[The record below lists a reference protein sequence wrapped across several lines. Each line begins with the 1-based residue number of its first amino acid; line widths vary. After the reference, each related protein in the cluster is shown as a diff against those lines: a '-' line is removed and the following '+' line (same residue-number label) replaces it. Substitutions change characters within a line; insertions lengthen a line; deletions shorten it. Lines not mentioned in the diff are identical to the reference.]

1 MARRRSEEV
10 EEVYNNSLEALAA
23 GTEFKI
29 GSQVNVLTT
38 RGKVQTPV
46 EVLNCLLGGGV
57 PFGTVLQAYGPPKS
71 SKSTWLYQMMG
82 MFQHEYPNGIAV
94 VVDTE
99 ASGDTERLEFLGVDT
114 NRLLRLPATSIETGF
129 LSLLKMLENKTK
141 NEALKDTP
149 VFVIWDSISKG
160 LAQENSTQS
169 RMNAQ
174 DRARIIKNYMSPMM
188 AEIEKHDFILC
199 LINQAIYTTDRYG
212 NRKLDSGGGV
222 ALKHDV
228 HFSAKL
234 ELSSDYKEGSFLI
247 TRTSNMSIDKSKISP
262 EIQDIPV
269 VLDIREGGKID
280 EVLSMYEYYLRQGWI
295 SQKSGWYSFEDS
307 LEINKGNPF
316 YPILASYTKR
326 KRYNELLETIRT
338 TPELYLVMKYSFML
352 YLSNLY
358 KLQARVMEN
367 YMKQVEKELCTHITP
382 YQIKYDTDDI
392 SVLEELF
399 NSWRTNPE
407 LEYAFAISDVSK
419 GDFISLED
427 ATISDRMDLNPNTG
441 NPSYVTCELFEKIH
455 NKYAEW
461 CVEKGYHNNANQ
473 VEETNNTEEVVPNE
487 QGDISSI

>member
-38 RGKVQTPV
+38 RGKVKTPV

-169 RMNAQ
+169 R
-174 DRARIIKNYMSPMM
+174 I
-188 AEIEKHDFILC
+188 
-199 LINQAIYTTDRYG
+199 G
-212 NRKLDSGGGV
+212 
-222 ALKHDV
+222 
-228 HFSAKL
+228 
-234 ELSSDYKEGSFLI
+234 
-247 TRTSNMSIDKSKISP
+247 ISP
-262 EIQDIPV
+262 I
-269 VLDIREGGKID
+269 
-280 EVLSMYEYYLRQGWI
+280 M
-295 SQKSGWYSFEDS
+295 
-307 LEINKGNPF
+307 
-316 YPILASYTKR
+316 
-326 KRYNELLETIRT
+326 
-338 TPELYLVMKYSFML
+338 
-352 YLSNLY
+352 
-358 KLQARVMEN
+358 
-367 YMKQVEKELCTHITP
+367 
-382 YQIKYDTDDI
+382 
-392 SVLEELF
+392 
-399 NSWRTNPE
+399 
-407 LEYAFAISDVSK
+407 
-419 GDFISLED
+419 
-427 ATISDRMDLNPNTG
+427 
-441 NPSYVTCELFEKIH
+441 
-455 NKYAEW
+455 
-461 CVEKGYHNNANQ
+461 
-473 VEETNNTEEVVPNE
+473 
-487 QGDISSI
+487 